1 MQQQFERLNFVLGEV
16 RDRMDLQDA
25 AIRNLQGGRDRRRRE
40 RRVENEYENEG
51 DGEDEEDLASE
62 VGSGRHRRVRR
73 ERGHEWNPGG
83 RDGVD
88 RSLGSIKM
96 KIPSFQ
102 GRTDPEVI
110 EFTDYAIIWWD
121 QLVTNRRRNTERPVE
136 TWGELKALMRRRFV
150 PSHFYRDLYQR
161 LQNLTQG
168 SRSVEDYHKEM
179 EVAMIR
185 ANVEEDREA
194 TMARFLSGL
203 NRDIA
208 NVIELQHYVEIE
220 DMVHM
225 AMKVERQLKRKGTA
239 RYTSVSNTTWK
250 SKWDRNDSAEAKR
263 KTEPPK
269 GKDEGTSNKPK
280 VESQPSRNRDIKCFK
295 CLGSGHIAS
304 QCPNRRVMIMRDNG
318 EVMTESESLVAR
330 RALNTHIKVDD
341 AEQQRENIFHT
352 RCHVNNK
359 WLNDCG
365 EVRVDRQVLVTFSI
379 GKYLDEVLCDVVPM
393 HAGHILLGRPWQ
405 YDRRVT
411 HDGFKNMYSFEF
423 EDVFPEEMPN
433 ELPPIRGIEHQIDFV
448 PGAAIPNR
456 PAYRSNPEETKEL
469 QRQVEDLMSKGYV
482 RESMSPCAV
491 PVLLVPK
498 KDGTW
503 RMCVDCRAI
512 NNITVKYRHPIP
524 RLDDMLDELH
534 GSCIFSKIDL
544 KSGYHQIRMKEGDE
558 WKTAFKT
565 KYGLY
570 EWLVMPFGL
579 TNAPS
584 TFMRLMNHVLRA
596 FIGKF
601 VVVYFDDILVYSKDL
616 NEHIEHLRYV
626 FDVLKCEKLYANFK
640 KCNFCMEKV
649 VFLGYVVTTTGI
661 EVDEEK
667 VKAIKEWPTPKS
679 ITEVRSF
686 HGLASFYRR
695 FVKDFSTLA
704 APLTEIIKK
713 NVGFHWGA
721 DQDNA
726 FATIKERLCSAPVL
740 ALPNFNKTFEIECD
754 ASGIGIGAVLM
765 QDRRPIAFF
774 SEKLSGAS
782 LKYPTYDKE
791 LYALVRALETWQHY
805 LWPREFVI
813 HTDHESLKHLKG
825 QGKLNQ
831 RHARWLEYIE
841 TFPYVIRYKQ
851 GKENIVADA
860 LSRRYVLLTS
870 MSAKLLGFEYV
881 KDMYADDADF
891 SNVYKACDKTA
902 FGKFYKHD
910 GYLFKES
917 KLCVPSCSM
926 RELLVREAHGGG
938 LMGHFGVK
946 KTLDILHE
954 HFFWPKNEER
964 CESHLWQPWVDIS
977 MDFVLGLP
985 RTKRGR
991 DSIFVVVDRFSKMA
1005 HFIPCHKTDDATNIA
1020 DLFFREIVRLHG
1032 VPRSIVSD
1040 RDVKFLSYFW
1050 KVLWGKL
1057 GTKLLFS
1064 TTCHPQTDGQT
1075 EVVNRTLTQLL
1086 RTVVHKNLKT
1096 WEDCLPFI
1104 EFAYNRAMHST
1115 TSYSPFEIVYGF
1127 NPLTPLDL
1135 MPLPIDGRSSL
1146 DGQQEGG
1153 VGEDSWS
1160 NPFEERGND
1169 GNQGG
1174 PSLKDPLQV
1183 PDGPITRSR
1192 AKKIKEAMQGLV
1204 QSTWDEA
1211 SKSPTIKIITFVA
1224 FLLLNLSKHITM
1236 SHRSDSSPK
1245 GKADNSSIVLQAMQQ
1260 QFEQLNFVLGEV
1272 RDRMDH
1278 QETAIRNLQGGRDR
1292 RRCERRVEN
1301 EYENEGDGEDE
1312 EDLASEVGG
1321 ETSNKEGQA
1330 ESSLMLRAMQQQF
1343 ERMDVMFNDIR
1354 DRMDRQDAVIAT
1366 WCEGRPQG
1374 GPYVRRQARR
1384 APVKEEESHQREN
1397 LFHTRCFVNNK
1408 VCHVII
1414 DGGSCTNV
1422 ASTYLVEKLALTTLK
1437 HPHPYRLQWLN
1448 ECGEIKVTRQVLVA
1462 LSIGKYEDEVLCDV
1476 VPMHACHL
1484 LLGRPWQYDKRAKH
1498 DGFNNRSLKMSFP
1511 KKYLMD
1517 YLQSEG
1523 LNIKLISY
1531 QGASIPN
1538 RPAYR
1543 SNPEETKELQRQVGE
1558 LLEKGYVRES
1568 MSPCAVPVLL
1578 VPKKDGTWRMCVD
1591 CRAINN
1597 ITVKYRHPIP
1607 RLDDMLDELHGSCVF
1622 TKIDLKSGYHQ
1633 IRMKEGDEW
1642 KTVFKTKYGLYE
1654 WFVMP
1659 FGLTNAPSTFMR
1671 LMNHVLRAFI
1681 GRFVVVYFDD
1691 ILIYSKNLEEHVMH
1705 LKSVLE
1711 ILRKEKLFANLKKCT
1726 FCTDKLVFLGFVVGA
1741 KGIVVDEE
1749 KVKAI
1754 KEWPT
1759 PKSITEDRAFIE
1771 IKERLCG
1778 APLLAL
1784 PDFSKTFEIECDAS
1798 GIGIGAV
1805 LMQEKR
1811 PIAYFSEKLNG
1822 AALNYPTYDK
1832 ELYALV
1838 RALETW
1844 QHYLWPKEFVIHT
1857 DHESLKHLKGQG
1869 KLNRRHAQWMEF
1881 IETFPYVIK
1890 YKQGKENIVADA
1902 LSRRYALISTL
1913 NAKLLGFEYVK
1924 ELYVNDDDF
1933 ASVFAACEKAAFGKF
1948 YRLDGYLFRENRLC
1962 VPNSSMRELL
1972 VREAHGGGGRDGVDR
1987 SLGSIKMK
1995 IPSFQGRTDPEV
2007 YLEWEKKIDLVFDCH
2022 NYSEEKKVKLAV
2034 IEFTDYAIIWWDQLV
2049 TNRCHV
2055 NNKWLNDCGEVRVDR
2070 QVLVTFSIGKYL
2082 DEVLCDVVPMHAGHI
2097 LLGRPWQYDRRAI
2110 HDGFKNMYS
2119 FVKEGKT
2126 IKLAPLTPSQV
2137 YEDQLKLKSEE
2148 FEHVFPKEKS
2158 NELPSIR
2165 GIEHQIDFVPG
2176 AAIPNRP
2183 AYRSNPEETKE
2194 LQRQVEDLMSK
2205 GYVRESMS
2213 PCAVPVLLVP
2223 KKDGTWRMCVDC
2235 RAINNITVKYRHL
2248 IPRLDDMLDE
2258 LHGSCIF
2265 SKIDLKSGYHQIR
2278 MKEGDEWKT
2287 AFKTKYGLYEW
2298 LVMPFGLT
2306 NAPSTFMR
2314 LMNHALRA
2322 FLGRFVVVYF
2332 DDILVYS
2339 KSLDEHVDYLH
2350 CVLAILRKEK
2360 LNVNLK
2366 KCSFY
2371 LDKVVFL
2378 GYVVSAKGIAV
2389 DEEKTY
2395 DKELYALVGALET
2408 WQHYLWPKEFVIY
2421 TDHESLKHLKGQVN
2435 ERYSLDGQKM
2445 AEMVKKLHESV
2456 QQHMEKKTEQYANK
2470 ANKGRRQV
2478 IFEPSDWVWV
2488 HMPVGGPSYI
2498 LEEMDL
2504 SEFLRKLMTMLIKWT
2519 FPGEYKVSATFN
2531 VSDLSPFDV
2540 GDDSWS
2546 NPFEERGN
2554 DGNQG
2559 GPSLKDPLQV
2569 PDGPITRSR
2578 AKKIKE
2584 AMQGLVQSTWDEAS
2598 KSPTIKVGLKEGEP
2612 ILIHLIQ
2619 AMEDMT

>member
-16 RDRMDLQDA
+16 RDRMDHQEA

-40 RRVENEYENEG
+40 PRVENEYENEG

-62 VGSGRHRRVRR
+62 VG
-73 ERGHEWNPGG
+73 GG
-83 RDGVD
+83 
-88 RSLGSIKM
+88 SLHI
-96 KIPSFQ
+96 
-102 GRTDPEVI
+102 
-110 EFTDYAIIWWD
+110 
-121 QLVTNRRRNTERPVE
+121 
-136 TWGELKALMRRRFV
+136 
-150 PSHFYRDLYQR
+150 
-161 LQNLTQG
+161 
-168 SRSVEDYHKEM
+168 RSVEDYHKM
-179 EVAMIR
+179 EVA
-185 ANVEEDREA
+185 
-194 TMARFLSGL
+194 
-203 NRDIA
+203 
-208 NVIELQHYVEIE
+208 
-220 DMVHM
+220 
-225 AMKVERQLKRKGTA
+225 
-239 RYTSVSNTTWK
+239 
-250 SKWDRNDSAEAKR
+250 DS
-263 KTEPPK
+263 
-269 GKDEGTSNKPK
+269 
-280 VESQPSRNRDIKCFK
+280 
-295 CLGSGHIAS
+295 
-304 QCPNRRVMIMRDNG
+304 
-318 EVMTESESLVAR
+318 
-330 RALNTHIKVDD
+330 
-341 AEQQRENIFHT
+341 QQRENIFSICGDRGLHDAVKEKRDSKYT
-352 RCHVNNK
+352 S

-411 HDGFKNMYSFEF
+411 HDGFKNMYSFVKGGKTIKLAPLTPSQVYEDQLKLKSEVAHKRKCENESDQKRKSEKEIEQKRKIESENEQKRKSEKEIEQKRKSESENEKKERESAERKGKTKVGFYARVSEVKRAFFADRPMILLVYKESYLNLDETNKSLPSLAVSLLQEF

-740 ALPNFNKTFEIECD
+740 ALPNFNKAFEIECD

-954 HFFWPKNEER
+954 HFFWPKMKKDVNR
-964 CESHLWQPWVDIS
+964 IC
-977 MDFVLGLP
+977 G
-985 RTKRGR
+985 
-991 DSIFVVVDRFSKMA
+991 
-1005 HFIPCHKTDDATNIA
+1005 
-1020 DLFFREIVRLHG
+1020 REIVRLHG

-1146 DGQQEGG
+1146 DGQKKAEL
-1153 VGEDSWS
+1153 VKSLH
-1160 NPFEERGND
+1160 ERVR
-1169 GNQGG
+1169 
-1174 PSLKDPLQV
+1174 LQ
-1183 PDGPITRSR
+1183 I
-1192 AKKIKEAMQGLV
+1192 AQK
-1204 QSTWDEA
+1204 
-1211 SKSPTIKIITFVA
+1211 
-1224 FLLLNLSKHITM
+1224 N
-1236 SHRSDSSPK
+1236 
-1245 GKADNSSIVLQAMQQ
+1245 
-1260 QFEQLNFVLGEV
+1260 
-1272 RDRMDH
+1272 
-1278 QETAIRNLQGGRDR
+1278 
-1292 RRCERRVEN
+1292 ER
-1301 EYENEGDGEDE
+1301 
-1312 EDLASEVGG
+1312 
-1321 ETSNKEGQA
+1321 
-1330 ESSLMLRAMQQQF
+1330 
-1343 ERMDVMFNDIR
+1343 
-1354 DRMDRQDAVIAT
+1354 
-1366 WCEGRPQG
+1366 
-1374 GPYVRRQARR
+1374 
-1384 APVKEEESHQREN
+1384 
-1397 LFHTRCFVNNK
+1397 
-1408 VCHVII
+1408 
-1414 DGGSCTNV
+1414 V
-1422 ASTYLVEKLALTTLK
+1422 AS
-1437 HPHPYRLQWLN
+1437 Q
-1448 ECGEIKVTRQVLVA
+1448 
-1462 LSIGKYEDEVLCDV
+1462 
-1476 VPMHACHL
+1476 
-1484 LLGRPWQYDKRAKH
+1484 
-1498 DGFNNRSLKMSFP
+1498 
-1511 KKYLMD
+1511 
-1517 YLQSEG
+1517 
-1523 LNIKLISY
+1523 
-1531 QGASIPN
+1531 
-1538 RPAYR
+1538 
-1543 SNPEETKELQRQVGE
+1543 
-1558 LLEKGYVRES
+1558 
-1568 MSPCAVPVLL
+1568 
-1578 VPKKDGTWRMCVD
+1578 
-1591 CRAINN
+1591 
-1597 ITVKYRHPIP
+1597 
-1607 RLDDMLDELHGSCVF
+1607 
-1622 TKIDLKSGYHQ
+1622 
-1633 IRMKEGDEW
+1633 
-1642 KTVFKTKYGLYE
+1642 
-1654 WFVMP
+1654 
-1659 FGLTNAPSTFMR
+1659 
-1671 LMNHVLRAFI
+1671 
-1681 GRFVVVYFDD
+1681 
-1691 ILIYSKNLEEHVMH
+1691 
-1705 LKSVLE
+1705 
-1711 ILRKEKLFANLKKCT
+1711 
-1726 FCTDKLVFLGFVVGA
+1726 
-1741 KGIVVDEE
+1741 
-1749 KVKAI
+1749 
-1754 KEWPT
+1754 
-1759 PKSITEDRAFIE
+1759 
-1771 IKERLCG
+1771 
-1778 APLLAL
+1778 
-1784 PDFSKTFEIECDAS
+1784 
-1798 GIGIGAV
+1798 
-1805 LMQEKR
+1805 
-1811 PIAYFSEKLNG
+1811 
-1822 AALNYPTYDK
+1822 
-1832 ELYALV
+1832 
-1838 RALETW
+1838 
-1844 QHYLWPKEFVIHT
+1844 
-1857 DHESLKHLKGQG
+1857 
-1869 KLNRRHAQWMEF
+1869 
-1881 IETFPYVIK
+1881 
-1890 YKQGKENIVADA
+1890 
-1902 LSRRYALISTL
+1902 
-1913 NAKLLGFEYVK
+1913 
-1924 ELYVNDDDF
+1924 
-1933 ASVFAACEKAAFGKF
+1933 
-1948 YRLDGYLFRENRLC
+1948 
-1962 VPNSSMRELL
+1962 
-1972 VREAHGGGGRDGVDR
+1972 
-1987 SLGSIKMK
+1987 
-1995 IPSFQGRTDPEV
+1995 
-2007 YLEWEKKIDLVFDCH
+2007 
-2022 NYSEEKKVKLAV
+2022 
-2034 IEFTDYAIIWWDQLV
+2034 
-2049 TNRCHV
+2049 
-2055 NNKWLNDCGEVRVDR
+2055 
-2070 QVLVTFSIGKYL
+2070 
-2082 DEVLCDVVPMHAGHI
+2082 
-2097 LLGRPWQYDRRAI
+2097 
-2110 HDGFKNMYS
+2110 
-2119 FVKEGKT
+2119 
-2126 IKLAPLTPSQV
+2126 
-2137 YEDQLKLKSEE
+2137 
-2148 FEHVFPKEKS
+2148 
-2158 NELPSIR
+2158 
-2165 GIEHQIDFVPG
+2165 
-2176 AAIPNRP
+2176 
-2183 AYRSNPEETKE
+2183 
-2194 LQRQVEDLMSK
+2194 
-2205 GYVRESMS
+2205 
-2213 PCAVPVLLVP
+2213 
-2223 KKDGTWRMCVDC
+2223 
-2235 RAINNITVKYRHL
+2235 
-2248 IPRLDDMLDE
+2248 
-2258 LHGSCIF
+2258 
-2265 SKIDLKSGYHQIR
+2265 
-2278 MKEGDEWKT
+2278 
-2287 AFKTKYGLYEW
+2287 
-2298 LVMPFGLT
+2298 
-2306 NAPSTFMR
+2306 
-2314 LMNHALRA
+2314 
-2322 FLGRFVVVYF
+2322 
-2332 DDILVYS
+2332 
-2339 KSLDEHVDYLH
+2339 
-2350 CVLAILRKEK
+2350 
-2360 LNVNLK
+2360 
-2366 KCSFY
+2366 
-2371 LDKVVFL
+2371 
-2378 GYVVSAKGIAV
+2378 
-2389 DEEKTY
+2389 
-2395 DKELYALVGALET
+2395 
-2408 WQHYLWPKEFVIY
+2408 
-2421 TDHESLKHLKGQVN
+2421 
-2435 ERYSLDGQKM
+2435 
-2445 AEMVKKLHESV
+2445 
-2456 QQHMEKKTEQYANK
+2456 
-2470 ANKGRRQV
+2470 ANKGRRRV
-2478 IFEPSDWVWV
+2478 IFEPGDWVWV
-2488 HMPVGGPSYI
+2488 HMRKERFPAHRKTKLHPRGDGPFQI
-2498 LEEMDL
+2498 LEKINDNAYKVDL
-2504 SEFLRKLMTMLIKWT
+2504 
-2519 FPGEYKVSATFN
+2519 PGEYKVSATFN

-2540 GDDSWS
+2540 GEDSWS

-2619 AMEDMT
+2619 AVEDMT